1 MSYVIKFAY
10 FVSFRTK
17 KRAIHEESKVIER
30 CQVAEASVLL
40 NMPPGVDVWVFDYSQ
55 CRILDIG
62 QRRVVLEDKKHKK
75 ERFGHKE
82 RFVHLI
88 KRFVHLT
95 NVTNA

>member
-1 MSYVIKFAY
+1 
-10 FVSFRTK
+10 
-17 KRAIHEESKVIER
+17 
-30 CQVAEASVLL
+30 
-40 NMPPGVDVWVFDYSQ
+40 MPSSRGIRPSQHIAQGGCLGFDYSR

-62 QRRVVLEDKKHKK
+62 QWRVVLEDKKHKK

>member
-1 MSYVIKFAY
+1 MPSGRGI
-10 FVSFRTK
+10 RTSQHTA
-17 KRAIHEESKVIER
+17 RGG
-30 CQVAEASVLL
+30 CL
-40 NMPPGVDVWVFDYSQ
+40 GFDYSQ